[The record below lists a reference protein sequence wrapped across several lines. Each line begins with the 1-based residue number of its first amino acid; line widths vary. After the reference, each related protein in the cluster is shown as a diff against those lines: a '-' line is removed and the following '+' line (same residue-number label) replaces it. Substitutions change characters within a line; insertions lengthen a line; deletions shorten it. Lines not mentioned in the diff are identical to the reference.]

1 MLTNVLYRWEE
12 LRDEYAELTIKG
24 YTGENFLSEG
34 RRLGGNRYVPI
45 QEMRRQARA
54 AAEQRKVRTQGS
66 GQKLG
71 GALIPWG
78 MDIRQVI
85 ADAAQSRMA
94 ITKGCASERQDAVA
108 IGEEASQNGFRT
120 KAEEDDANDRAIAQA
135 LWELVQ
141 EQEARKAGVTDW
153 RSDGLTWNPGE
164 GLQPAFHPGD
174 PPMKPRKSKNADG
187 KSKAAAVKAPA
198 KVTPAKSA
206 LTPTT
211 RSKPLS
217 KSEAEA
223 ETKSRQTKSSEDR
236 QHQPTSPQPPR
247 KKPKTVADIL
257 PDIKRTN
264 SEPADISNTT
274 PPPALPSN
282 WSCNLCTLVNPI
294 TNTTCAAC
302 DSKRPASITALLA
315 PPKQKPK
322 LERPTRSNSTS
333 SNNARLLSLTKSS
346 ALISAEEAAARERI
360 KPKSGWTC
368 SRCGEWSEAMF
379 WSCSRCGNIKEK
391 S

>member
-1 MLTNVLYRWEE
+1 
-12 LRDEYAELTIKG
+12 
-24 YTGENFLSEG
+24 
-34 RRLGGNRYVPI
+34 
-45 QEMRRQARA
+45 MRRQARA

-71 GALIPWG
+71 GSLIPWG

-174 PPMKPRKSKNADG
+174 PPTKPG
-187 KSKAAAVKAPA
+187 KSKAVTPKAPA
-198 KVTPAKSA
+198 KVLSNTVRSEPLPRSGGIQK
-206 LTPTT
+206 
-211 RSKPLS
+211 RSKPP
-217 KSEAEA
+217 
-223 ETKSRQTKSSEDR
+223 TKT
-236 QHQPTSPQPPR
+236 PTSPQPVH
-247 KKPKTVADIL
+247 KKPKIE
-257 PDIKRTN
+257 DIKPKIKRIK
-264 SEPADISNTT
+264 SDSHGSASSIASAAP
-274 PPPALPSN
+274 LPTN
-282 WSCNLCTLVNPI
+282 WSCSLCTLVNPI
-294 TNTTCAAC
+294 NDISCGAC
-302 DSKRPASITALLA
+302 DSKRPASVTTLLA
-315 PPKQKPK
+315 PPKPK
-322 LERPTRSNSTS
+322 LQRPTS
-333 SNNARLLSLTKSS
+333 SSSSNARLLSLTKSS

-379 WSCSRCGNIKEK
+379 WSCSRCGNIKER

>member
-1 MLTNVLYRWEE
+1 
-12 LRDEYAELTIKG
+12 
-24 YTGENFLSEG
+24 
-34 RRLGGNRYVPI
+34 
-45 QEMRRQARA
+45 MRRQARA
-54 AAEQRKVRTQGS
+54 AAEQRKVRTQDS

-71 GALIPWG
+71 GSLIPWG
-78 MDIRQVI
+78 MDIRSVI

-153 RSDGLTWNPGE
+153 RSEGLTWNPGE
-164 GLQPAFHPGD
+164 GLQPNFHPGD
-174 PPMKPRKSKNADG
+174 PPTKPG
-187 KSKAAAVKAPA
+187 KSNSAIKGSAIASTVSGGLKPATKTVIKAEQM
-198 KVTPAKSA
+198 S
-206 LTPTT
+206 
-211 RSKPLS
+211 RSS
-217 KSEAEA
+217 S
-223 ETKSRQTKSSEDR
+223 SRS
-236 QHQPTSPQPPR
+236 QPTSPPPPPPLR
-247 KKPKTVADIL
+247 KKPKIEDDTKSGL
-257 PDIKRTN
+257 GRIK
-264 SEPADISNTT
+264 SEPLEPTIST
-274 PPPALPSN
+274 PAPTN
-282 WSCNLCTLVNPI
+282 WSCNLCTLVNPVNNI
-294 TNTTCAAC
+294 ICAAC

-315 PPKQKPK
+315 PPKPPLK
-322 LERPTRSNSTS
+322 RPTS
-333 SNNARLLSLTKSS
+333 SSSSNARLLSLTKSS

-379 WSCSRCGNIKEK
+379 WSCSRCGNIKER

>member
-1 MLTNVLYRWEE
+1 M
-12 LRDEYAELTIKG
+12 
-24 YTGENFLSEG
+24 
-34 RRLGGNRYVPI
+34 PI

-71 GALIPWG
+71 GALIPYG

-141 EQEARKAGVTDW
+141 EQEARKAGVMDW

-174 PPMKPRKSKNADG
+174 PPMKPAKSKNADA
-187 KSKAAAVKAPA
+187 KA
-198 KVTPAKSA
+198 KVPAKSA
-206 LTPTT
+206 TKLAA
-211 RSKPLS
+211 SKPLT
-217 KSEAEA
+217 KSE
-223 ETKSRQTKSSEDR
+223 TTQKQTKPFNDR
-236 QHQPTSPQPPR
+236 HLSTSPQSPR
-247 KKPKTVADIL
+247 KKPKIADIK
-257 PDIKRTN
+257 PETKRIK
-264 SEPADISNTT
+264 SEPLDSTDTSPQPT
-274 PPPALPSN
+274 PSSN

-302 DSKRPASITALLA
+302 DSKRPASITALLI
-315 PPKQKPK
+315 PPKPK
-322 LERPTRSNSTS
+322 LERPTSSNSNKS
-333 SNNARLLSLTKSS
+333 NARLLSLTKSS

-368 SRCGEWSEAMF
+368 SRCGEWSEVMF